1 METFL
6 VVFLMMYFGEH
17 KLNQEEVTLES
28 KAAQIEQVQP
38 AN

>member
-17 KLNQEEVTLES
+17 KLNKEEVTLEPET
-28 KAAQIEQVQP
+28 AQIEQVQA

>member
-17 KLNQEEVTLES
+17 KLNEEEVTLEP
-28 KAAQIEQVQP
+28 ETVQVERIP
-38 AN
+38 ADH